1 MLAHLPILQVVVP
14 LLAAPTCLI
23 FERSRAAW
31 LLACLASFISLA
43 ISIALLQQ
51 VSDGSVIRYALGGW
65 EAPWGIEYRIDALAA
80 YVLLVISAIGS
91 LVLLGARPSLNVE
104 LVPGRQTPF
113 IVLVLLVMSGLLGIV
128 ATGDIFNV
136 FVFLEISSLATYSM
150 VSLGKSRGALLA
162 AYRYLIVGTVGAT
175 FFLFGI
181 GILYALTGTLN
192 MLDLAERLPAVDAPW
207 AVTAAYGFIILGIAM
222 KLAVFPLHGWLPEA
236 YNRAPSV
243 ATALLAATSTKV
255 ALYLFIRMHYS
266 VFTPELADSFMPLS
280 QVLLVL
286 GAAGVLVG
294 SASAIV
300 EHSVKRLLA
309 LSSVAQIGYMV
320 IGVGLGSALGLQA
333 SLLHLFNHALMKA
346 ALFMAVAAVVLRVGG
361 SKVSDFRGLGRAMP
375 WTMAAFVIGS
385 LSLIGVPL
393 TVGFVSKWYLI
404 LALFDSSHWGLLVVV
419 AIGSVLALFY
429 IWKIIES
436 AYFQQRDDAGV
447 IKEAPLALLLPMWA
461 LVLANLYFGIDTA
474 VTIEVSQAIVK
485 SLNGGEL

>member
-31 LLACLASFISLA
+31 LLACLASFVSLA

-51 VSDGSVIRYALGGW
+51 VADGSVIRYALGGW
-65 EAPWGIEYRIDALAA
+65 EAPWGIEYRIDALTA

-91 LVLLGARPSLNVE
+91 LVLLGARPSFDAE

-113 IVLVLLVMSGLLGIV
+113 IVLILLGMSGLLGIV

-192 MLDLAERLPAVDAPW
+192 MIDLAERLPTVDAPW
-207 AVTAAYGFIILGIAM
+207 AITAAYGFIMLGISM

-236 YNRAPSV
+236 YNRAPSI
-243 ATALLAATSTKV
+243 ATAILAATSTKV
-255 ALYLFIRMHYS
+255 ALYLFIRIHYS
-266 VFTPELADSFMPLS
+266 VFTPELANAFMPLS

-286 GAAGVLVG
+286 GAAGILVG
-294 SASAIV
+294 SASAIA
-300 EHSVKRLLA
+300 EHSIKRLLA

-320 IGVGLGSALGLQA
+320 VGVGLGTARGLQA

-361 SKVSDFRGLGRAMP
+361 SAISDFKGLGRAMP

-404 LALFDSSHWGLLVVV
+404 LALFDSSHWGLLAIV

-429 IWKIIES
+429 VWKIIES
-436 AYFQQRDDAGV
+436 AYFQQREDAAS
-447 IKEAPLALLLPMWA
+447 IKEAPLAMLLPMWA
-461 LVLANLYFGIDTA
+461 LVLANLYFGIDTT
-474 VTIEVSQAIVK
+474 VTIEVSQTIVK
-485 SLNGGEL
+485 TLMGGEL

>member
-207 AVTAAYGFIILGIAM
+207 AVTSAYGFIMLGIAM

-236 YNRAPSV
+236 YNRAPSI
-243 ATALLAATSTKV
+243 ATAILAATSTKV

-436 AYFQQRDDAGV
+436 AYFQQRDDGGV

-474 VTIEVSQAIVK
+474 VTIEVSQTIVK
-485 SLNGGEL
+485 SLTGGEL

>member
-31 LLACLASFISLA
+31 LLACLASFVSLA

-51 VSDGSVIRYALGGW
+51 VADGSVISYALGGW
-65 EAPWGIEYRIDALAA
+65 EAPWGIEYRIDALTA
-80 YVLLVISAIGS
+80 YVLLVISAIGA
-91 LVLLGARPSLNVE
+91 LVILGSRPSLDAE

-113 IVLVLLVMSGLLGIV
+113 VVLMLLCMSGLLGIV

-162 AYRYLIVGTVGAT
+162 SYRYLIVGTVGAT

-192 MLDLAERLPAVDAPW
+192 MLDLAERLPNVGAPW
-207 AVTAAYGFIILGIAM
+207 ATTAAYGFIMLGIAM
-222 KLAVFPLHGWLPEA
+222 KLAMFPLHGWLPEA
-236 YNRAPSV
+236 YNRAPSI

-255 ALYLFIRMHYS
+255 ALYLFIRMHYT
-266 VFTPELADSFMPLS
+266 VFTPELADAYMPLS
-280 QVLLVL
+280 KVLLVL

-294 SASAIV
+294 SASAIA
-300 EHSVKRLLA
+300 ENAIKRLLA

-320 IGVGLGSALGLQA
+320 IGVGLGTAMGLQA

-346 ALFMAVAAVVLRVGG
+346 ALFMAIAAVVLRVGG
-361 SKVSDFRGLGRAMP
+361 SQLSDFKGLGRAMP

-404 LALFDSSHWGLLVVV
+404 LALFESSQWAVLAVV
-419 AIGSVLALFY
+419 AVGSVLGLFY
-429 IWKIIES
+429 VWKIIES
-436 AYFQQRDDAGV
+436 AYFQQRDNAATV
-447 IKEAPLALLLPMWA
+447 KEAPLALLIPMWA
-461 LVLANLYFGIDTA
+461 LVLANLYFGIDTSMT
-474 VTIEVSQAIVK
+474 VDVSQTIARV
-485 SLNGGEL
+485 LTGGAQ